1 MELQR
6 RIRNDLNYT
15 DKEWNK
21 VVTLNH
27 QRSKVNN
34 VKMADKERNK
44 LRVGD
49 GRAKRKNKARAIKKE
64 LCNFGRPSLQ
74 RNKKQQLRCVG
85 VVIKARKAVA

>member
-27 QRSKVNN
+27 QRSKVDN

-44 LRVGD
+44 LRVGV
-49 GRAKRKNKARAIKKE
+49 GRAKIKTKQ
-64 LCNFGRPSLQ
+64 RPSR
-74 RNKKQQLRCVG
+74 RNYATLG
-85 VVIKARKAVA
+85 VRVSKETKNNNLGVLGSL